1 MLGSV
6 PSDYLIKIT
15 EHLVLSLS
23 ALGLGC
29 LVALPLG
36 ILISSNKKLT
46 QTVISIS
53 SILQTIPSLA
63 LFAMIVPIMGVGKI
77 PAIVALFIY
86 SLLPILRN
94 TVLGMQGV
102 DENLVDAAKG
112 MGFTL
117 PQIIFHVKIPMAIS
131 VMMSGVRLSAIY
143 VLAWTSLASYIG
155 AGGLGDYIF
164 AGMNNYNIPLI
175 IYGTIPIVLSGLVL
189 DFILSKL
196 ELKLVPKMKSDEVI
210 S

>member
-6 PSDYLIKIT
+6 PSDYMIKIT

-117 PQIIFHVKIPMAIS
+117 PQIIFQVKIPMAIS

-175 IYGTIPIVLSGLVL
+175 IYGTVPIVLSGLVL